1 MKVQW
6 FGQSAFLLVS
16 DSGLRVI
23 TDPYDPVIGYGEI
36 NEAADVVTMSHEHR
50 DHNYIQGLKGN
61 PVVLKGAGTRETNG
75 VEFRSIATS
84 HDKNQGKERGNNT
97 VFCFVIDGVRV
108 CHLGD
113 LGHFLAEPEL
123 KAIGLVDLL
132 LVPVGGFYTID
143 DSEATEIVAALDPR
157 ITIPMHYRTEMSG
170 QKLATVENFL
180 KGKMDIIRPR
190 EPWFEIKP
198 IVSPQTGQYVVLPNT
213 R

>member
-36 NEAADVVTMSHEHR
+36 NEEADVVTMSHEHR

-75 VEFRSIATS
+75 IEFRGIATS

-97 VFCFVIDGVRV
+97 IFCFAVDGVRV

-113 LGHFLAEPEL
+113 LGHVLAKPEIE
-123 KAIGLVDLL
+123 AIGRVDLL

-143 DSEATEIVAALDPR
+143 DSEANRILAALNPR
-157 ITIPMHYRTEMSG
+157 FAIPMHYRTEISG
-170 QKLATVENFL
+170 QKLATADNFL
-180 KGKMDIIRPR
+180 KGKTDIIRPH

-198 IVSPQTGQYVVLPNT
+198 NILPQTAQIVVLPHT